1 MMGRR
6 DRDQASLFYDF
17 NLDDVIPDRHLLR
30 RLNVFVTVVLAD
42 LHEQLRSAFG

>member
-17 NLDDVIPDRHLLR
+17 NLDDVIPENHRCGGSMFL
-30 RLNVFVTVVLAD
+30 
-42 LHEQLRSAFG
+42 